1 MIWSR
6 EKKKKMEAIQN
17 WMPQSKAE
25 LLQMAL
31 WFHKGN
37 IAEAQKMVDYYAKN
51 IELPDVTPV
60 PPKFIDN
67 AKATVNDTLG
77 WIRENQDTIS
87 QVVDFV
93 RGIISKRVAPHSNT
107 TPLPPIN

>member
-1 MIWSR
+1 
-6 EKKKKMEAIQN
+6 
-17 WMPQSKAE
+17 MPQSKSE

-31 WFHKGN
+31 WFNNGN
-37 IAEAQKMVDYYAKN
+37 IAEAQKMVDYYANN
-51 IELPDVTPV
+51 IQLPDTAPV

-87 QVVDFV
+87 QVVDFI
-93 RGIISKRVAPHSNT
+93 RGILSKRGATPPSN
-107 TPLPPIN
+107 PLPPIN

>member
-1 MIWSR
+1 
-6 EKKKKMEAIQN
+6 MEMIQN
-17 WMPQSKAE
+17 WVPQSKTE

-31 WFHKGN
+31 WFHNGN

-67 AKATVNDTLG
+67 AKNTVNGTLA
-77 WIRENQDTIS
+77 WLRENQDTLS

-93 RGIISKRVAPHSNT
+93 RGIVSKRGAAPSSPVN
-107 TPLPPIN
+107 PLPPIN